1 MEWGRNGVGESWSF
15 GMKQPYRNKNR
26 GYQQL
31 LVWQDAVE
39 LYGMTCRLVKDWRFE
54 YKKVASQAI
63 SSADSVHRNIAEGY
77 CRRTVKEYLQHLNIA
92 IGSLGESMSG
102 FVVYHRA
109 DQISTADF
117 DSLDTLVFRLE
128 NRLLRL
134 VEALE
139 RKRDDGTWDE
149 SMTLREPLTEYTP
162 DTDSPDSETPDPDIT
177 NLLTNLA
184 P

>member
-1 MEWGRNGVGESWSF
+1 MMET
-15 GMKQPYRNKNR
+15 YRNKNR

-39 LYGMTCRLVKDWRFE
+39 LYGVTCRVVKGWGFE
-54 YKKVASQAI
+54 FKKVASQAI
-63 SSADSVHRNIAEGY
+63 SSSDSVHRNIAEGY

-92 IGSLGESMSG
+92 LGSLGETMSG
-102 FVVYHRA
+102 FVAYHRA
-109 DQISTADF
+109 GQINKADF
-117 DSLDTLVFRLE
+117 DSLDTLIFRLE

-139 RKRDDGTWDE
+139 RKRDEGTWDE
-149 SMTLREPLTEYTP
+149 SMTLREPAPNYA
-162 DTDSPDSETPDPDIT
+162 PDPDIT
-177 NLLTNLA
+177 HILTNLA